1 MKKEFYFSLDFNGEL
16 EDVEF
21 HEGIREESDVIDIME
36 TLKGKGLFVSEHRT
50 QGDVFITSDGSCSV
64 TYIYFDSPT
73 DGDFREMVLETT
85 I

>member
-21 HEGIREESDVIDIME
+21 HEGIREESEVIDIME

-50 QGDVFITSDGSCSV
+50 QGDVFITSEGNCSV
-64 TYIYFDSPT
+64 TYNYFDSPN
-73 DGDFREMVLETT
+73 DSDFREMVLETT

>member
-16 EDVEF
+16 EDVDF

-50 QGDVFITSDGSCSV
+50 QGDVFITSEGNCSV
-64 TYIYFDSPT
+64 TYNYFASPN
-73 DGDFREMVLETT
+73 DGDFMEMVLETT